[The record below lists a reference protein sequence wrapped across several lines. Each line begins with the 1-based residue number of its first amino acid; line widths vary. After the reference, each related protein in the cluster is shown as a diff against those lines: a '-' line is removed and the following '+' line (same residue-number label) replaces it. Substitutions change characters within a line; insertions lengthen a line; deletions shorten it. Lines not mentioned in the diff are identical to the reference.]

1 MGLLRRSTSNL
12 FSAGPTAVPTGNG
25 AGPQLTLPRQSETVG
40 SATGLGG
47 RRDADQ
53 GSGNIGSF
61 RGCFFAARRRSRCA
75 DRAAGDADRAGVA
88 GSRRRAVRPA
98 PGSTAAEAASYLSA
112 LSGGTR
118 RRLSTV
124 FPRLE
129 RRAGVQCGLCAGIPA
144 QRHRDRA
151 PHELPLAPRLSATG
165 GSLPV
170 PVLKI
175 SGAGFIFALPRP
187 FDAGQCSFR
196 QKSRETISRCGPV
209 LRSAC
214 YADLGPFIGKKRR
227 RLS

>member
-1 MGLLRRSTSNL
+1 MSSADARRRRAPWFPSRRAMGLLRRSTSNL
-12 FSAGPTAVPTGNG
+12 FSAGPAAVPTGNG

-40 SATGLGG
+40 PATGLGG

-88 GSRRRAVRPA
+88 ASRRRAVRPA
-98 PGSTAAEAASYLSA
+98 SGSTAAEAASHLSA

-129 RRAGVQCGLCAGIPA
+129 LRARVQRGLCAGIPA

-151 PHELPLAPRLSATG
+151 PHELPLAPRLKRDRWIAACACFENLRRRFYFRS
-165 GSLPV
+165 
-170 PVLKI
+170 
-175 SGAGFIFALPRP
+175 PRP
-187 FDAGQCSFR
+187 SARLTQVNAACDKNREKQFR
-196 QKSRETISRCGPV
+196 
-209 LRSAC
+209 
-214 YADLGPFIGKKRR
+214 
-227 RLS
+227 